1 MPTILITGT
10 TSGIGEAS
18 VHAFLGAGWEVLAT
32 YRPERGDPW
41 SGIPR
46 VTGLPLDLLD
56 GDSIASLAARVT
68 ELDVLYCNAGYVL
81 AGPVET
87 CTVDQTREQFEA
99 NVFGHLDLVQRLLPV
114 LRRSQLRDDD
124 RAGILWT
131 CSISA
136 EAAMPFMGNYSA
148 TKGAI
153 CAYAEALSIEL
164 ADQKLWSKALF
175 PAAVATPIY
184 QKLRFAPEFPQ
195 EYSRSWSHLVNQVDA
210 MRASPPEDVAKVAL
224 EAVMDGDESKVRY
237 HPTADAKAVP
247 LSKRT
252 MGQDAFWATYR
263 TSILHTPGKLVE
275 FAMKALI
282 PTDSKPVD
290 IKLAPQAVVS
300 DIEPGDPAYPGHE
313 KHVA

>member
-10 TSGIGEAS
+10 TSGIGEAT
-18 VHAFLGAGWEVLAT
+18 VHAFLGAGWNVLAT
-32 YRPERGDPW
+32 YRPERGNPW
-41 SGIPR
+41 TDTPGVS
-46 VTGLPLDLLD
+46 GLPLELRDA
-56 GDSIASLAARVT
+56 DSIAALAAQVSN
-68 ELDVLYCNAGYVL
+68 LDVLYCNAGYVL

-87 CTVDQTREQFEA
+87 CTLEQTREQFEA

-114 LRRSQLRDDD
+114 LRRSKLRDED

-184 QKLRFAPEFPQ
+184 GKIRFAPDFP
-195 EYSRSWSHLVNQVDA
+195 ETYGRSWSHLVNQVDA

-224 EAVMDGDESKVRY
+224 EAVTDGDESKVRY

-252 MGQDAFWATYR
+252 MGQDAFWKTYR
-263 TSILHTPGKLVE
+263 SSILNTPGKLVE

-282 PTDSKPVD
+282 PTDSKPID
-290 IKLAPQAVVS
+290 FKLAPQAVVA
-300 DIEPGDPAYPGHE
+300 DIQPGDPAYPGHE
-313 KHVA
+313 KKVA